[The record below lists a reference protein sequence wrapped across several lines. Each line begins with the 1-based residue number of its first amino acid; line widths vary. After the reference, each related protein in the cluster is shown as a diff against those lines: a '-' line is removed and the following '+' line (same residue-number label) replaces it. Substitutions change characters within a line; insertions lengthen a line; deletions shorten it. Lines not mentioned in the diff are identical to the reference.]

1 MILPRNELEELTGK
15 NFNVILEA
23 MKHYEQDI
31 KDLVIYP
38 ESGFVILAQQI
49 RPVRRVFINVCHH
62 RSVGLKTPPSR
73 SQLNEI
79 PRPCPFIIRSVDE
92 NYTDPSGKAMVVN
105 IIIPSFVMNNVIED
119 MTGDL
124 RDQVKF
130 CQVSGILF
138 LFLTLSLYS

>member
-1 MILPRNELEELTGK
+1 
-15 NFNVILEA
+15 
-23 MKHYEQDI
+23 
-31 KDLVIYP
+31 
-38 ESGFVILAQQI
+38 
-49 RPVRRVFINVCHH
+49 
-62 RSVGLKTPPSR
+62 VGLKTPPSR